1 MAYYACSTNGDYTP
15 DEWVTKDDVW
25 NLHGGQVRWNSVT
38 PRTLPDEDLNIDPDL
53 EDLLH

>member
-38 PRTLPDEDLNIDPDL
+38 PRTLPDEDLRDIL
-53 EDLLH
+53 EMINQK